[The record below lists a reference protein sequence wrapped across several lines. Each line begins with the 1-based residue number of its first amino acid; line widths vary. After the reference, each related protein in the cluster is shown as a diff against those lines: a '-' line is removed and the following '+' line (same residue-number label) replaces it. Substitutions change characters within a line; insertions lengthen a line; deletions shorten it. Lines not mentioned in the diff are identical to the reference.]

1 MDTCWLQEKT
11 LIVVALELELQGM
24 NYIFFYNDIS

>member
-1 MDTCWLQEKT
+1 MVYMDTCWLQEKT

-24 NYIFFYNDIS
+24 NYILLQ